1 MKTHARVVVIGGG
14 VVRAIRHPGDGYVQP
29 ADLTQALATGARRRG
44 AALYRNTTVTAITR
58 TAGGE
63 WRVHTDRGD
72 IVCEHVVSATGSF
85 ARRTGAM
92 VGLDIPV
99 IPVQH
104 QYIVTEPH
112 PEIQARH
119 AAGLAEMGVL
129 RESDGSWYLRE
140 ERGGL
145 ILGPYEAGAPA
156 CYVDGPAEDC
166 EYELFQEDLERLE
179 PHIEAAIRRVPAF
192 GEVGVKQVF
201 NGAICYTP
209 DGSPVIGP
217 AWGLDNFWLNEGHS
231 FGITAAGGAGLQL
244 AEWMVEGEPG
254 IDMLG
259 VDPRRIGDYATRA
272 YLVKKNEEACV
283 NVFTVHY
290 PDEERPAARETM
302 IAGVRIV
309 QRHHG
314 PAGLGRVSRA
324 GARPGRG
331 CPDRRGP
338 RDLAPLRP
346 MTTFHPVGTC
356 KMGVMAQSAG
366 RSQAA
371 GYGHRQEPGCARLR
385 AGKARPQVATRCGQF
400 GRPFAW
406 WNRMAGRWFA
416 PEGAIASIAIRTSAE
431 PSPLPASR
439 VTTWREALGAVS

>member
-1 MKTHARVVVIGGG
+1 MKTHARVVVIG
-14 VVRAIRHPGDGYVQP
+14 VVVVGAIRHPGDGYVQP

-63 WRVHTDRGD
+63 WRVHTDQGD

-192 GEVGVKQVF
+192 GEAGVKQVF

-244 AEWMVEGEPG
+244 A
-254 IDMLG
+254 D
-259 VDPRRIGDYATRA
+259 
-272 YLVKKNEEACV
+272 
-283 NVFTVHY
+283 HY

-406 WNRMAGRWFA
+406 WNRMVGRWFA
-416 PEGAIASIAIRTSAE
+416 PEGAIASIASIAIRTSAE